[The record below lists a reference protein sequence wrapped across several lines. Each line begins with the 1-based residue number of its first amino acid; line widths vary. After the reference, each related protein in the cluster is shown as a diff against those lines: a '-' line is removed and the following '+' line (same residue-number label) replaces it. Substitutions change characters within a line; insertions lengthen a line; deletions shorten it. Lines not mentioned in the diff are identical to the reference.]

1 MAEDNGEQN
10 QGALFDTSPVAP
22 VSSAVAAPTANLN
35 IPKTADERV
44 AATIKAVAPTK
55 GEIHALIDQHLPTG
69 PTAWVSEEKLNSILK
84 AVVSAL

>member
-10 QGALFDTSPVAP
+10 QGGLFDAP
-22 VSSAVAAPTANLN
+22 QSQPAAPLGRF
-35 IPKTADERV
+35 TADPPSALRTSAEPGARP
-44 AATIKAVAPTK
+44 TSTK
-55 GEIHALIDQHLPTG
+55 GAELHALIDQHLPTG